1 MSEKD
6 PIQQRIAKVLARA
19 GVASRRDVE
28 KMIADQRISLH
39 GSLVTSPAT
48 FIEDT
53 SGITV
58 DGKALDVA
66 SETIVYRYHKPAGII
81 TTHKD
86 PQGRKT
92 VFDAL
97 PKSLGR
103 VVSVGRLDLTSEGL
117 LLLTN
122 DGALAHALESPR
134 AGITRTYRV
143 RAHGRVDENA
153 LADLA
158 NGVRV
163 DGINYGAIKA
173 KLERKTGQNS
183 WLSMA
188 LEEGKNREIR
198 KVLAHLGLTVNR
210 LIRTDY
216 GAFSLGRLPR
226 EGVAI
231 VPPGLLKKALQDMAI
246 DHAGMAA
253 PPESRRGWAKA
264 KAKRKKPP
272 AGRRSIGQ
280 RATRKP
286 TKA

>member
-1 MSEKD
+1 MSEEDQTK
-6 PIQQRIAKVLARA
+6 QRIAKVLARA

-28 KMIADQRISLH
+28 KMIADQRISLN
-39 GSLVTSPAT
+39 GSVVTSPAT
-48 FIEDT
+48 FIDGT
-53 SGITV
+53 TGITV
-58 DGKALDVA
+58 DGKALDVVA
-66 SETIVYRYHKPAGII
+66 ETIVYRYHKPAGII

-97 PKSLGR
+97 PKSIGR
-103 VVSVGRLDLTSEGL
+103 VVSIGRLDLTSEGL

-122 DGALAHALESPR
+122 DGALAHALEAPR

-153 LADLA
+153 LANLA
-158 NGVRV
+158 DGVQV
-163 DGINYGAIKA
+163 DGISYGPIKA

-183 WLSMA
+183 WLTMA

-231 VPPGLLKKALQDMAI
+231 VPPGLLKKTLQDMGIA
-246 DHAGMAA
+246 HGGMAA
-253 PPESRRGWAKA
+253 VPDSRKGWAKA

-272 AGRRSIGQ
+272 AGRRTARPRS
-280 RATRKP
+280 ARKP
-286 TKA
+286 TNP

>member
-1 MSEKD
+1 MTGSDDTK
-6 PIQQRIAKVLARA
+6 QRIAKVLARA

-28 KMIADQRISLH
+28 QMIADQRIALN
-39 GSLVTSPAT
+39 GAVITTPAT
-48 FIEDT
+48 FIDDT
-53 SGITV
+53 TGITV
-58 DGKALDVA
+58 DGKPIEAVG
-66 SETIVYRYHKPAGII
+66 ETIVYRYHKPAGII

-97 PKSLGR
+97 PRSLGR

-122 DGALAHALESPR
+122 DGALAHALEAPN

-143 RAHGRVDENA
+143 RAHGRVDDTM
-153 LADLA
+153 LSDLS
-158 NGVRV
+158 NGISV
-163 DGINYGAIKA
+163 DGIRYGPIKA
-173 KLERKTGQNS
+173 RLERKTGQNS

-188 LEEGKNREIR
+188 LAEGKNREIR

-226 EGVAI
+226 EGIAV
-231 VPPGLLKKALQDMAI
+231 VPPGMLKKALADMGVA
-246 DHAGMAA
+246 HTNTPAPAA
-253 PPESRRGWAKA
+253 NRQGWAKP
-264 KAKRKKPP
+264 KPKRKKPP
-272 AGRRSIGQ
+272 AGRR
-280 RATRKP
+280 KP
-286 TKA
+286 QPKPPRR